1 MSKKQEILNAK
12 IRVLESLMNKKLN
25 YNKWHNHVSVYVE
38 GVYVEGDS
46 GSQLETIATSNT
58 LTDCIDQ
65 LQAAINAIYIIKKAV

>member
-25 YNKWHNHVSVYVE
+25 YNKWHNHVS
-38 GVYVEGDS
+38 VYVEGDS